1 MSQITDLSFSE
12 LKQSLDD
19 RTLSS
24 VEIISAFLDRIE
36 SLNPTLNAFITITH
50 DEAMR
55 LRKKLT
61 PQSGKDRLL
70 HTLDSR

>member
-24 VEIISAFLDRIE
+24 VEITSAFLDRIDDLAVE
-36 SLNPTLNAFITITH
+36 
-50 DEAMR
+50 R
-55 LRKKLT
+55 
-61 PQSGKDRLL
+61 QSMTSSECVGA
-70 HTLDSR
+70 SVVC